1 MFTLYPLSCNA
12 TLNISQSKQLS
23 TTTTDLEDDEVEHK
37 FVNKLELII
46 SLNFEVYYHHPI
58 YHYNRL
64 NINNIDIR

>member
-12 TLNISQSKQLS
+12 TLNISQSRQLS
-23 TTTTDLEDDEVEHK
+23 TTTTDLEDDEVEHE

-46 SLNFEVYYHHPI
+46 SLNFEVYYHPI
-58 YHYNRL
+58 YYYNRL

>member
-23 TTTTDLEDDEVEHK
+23 TTTTDLEDDEVEHEV
-37 FVNKLELII
+37 VNKLELII
-46 SLNFEVYYHHPI
+46 SLNFEVYYHPI

>member
-23 TTTTDLEDDEVEHK
+23 TTTTDLEDDEVEHE

-46 SLNFEVYYHHPI
+46 SLNFEVYYHPI
-58 YHYNRL
+58 
-64 NINNIDIR
+64 